1 MIRRRD
7 LLAYLVG
14 AGIAGTLL
22 VGPYVLRSAVI
33 LYVADARVVQPPFFV
48 LPILWGVWNLLWV
61 RLEPVN
67 GIGAWGALLGLVAG
81 LALNGLF
88 VLQGTW
94 FRTALLL
101 PVFLPVFYYLFWRLV
116 VGPVND
122 AVMAGISPSR
132 SPAPASR
139 RTP

>member
-22 VGPYVLRSAVI
+22 VGPYVLRTAVI
-33 LYVADARVVQPPFFV
+33 WYLPDARVVQPPFFV
-48 LPILWGVWNLLWV
+48 LPILWGLWNLLWV
-61 RLEPVN
+61 RLEPAS

-94 FRTALLL
+94 FRTALLV
-101 PVFLPVFYYLFWRLV
+101 PVFLPVLYYLLWRLV
-116 VGPVND
+116 VGPLND
-122 AVMAGISPSR
+122 AVMAPVSDAR